1 MGIIVHIL
9 SSRERFMSNRLEDIK
24 IGLVLAGGGA
34 KGAYEVGV
42 YNALKKLELV
52 DNIKVISGTSIGAIN
67 ALFFAMDNPKI
78 IKQSWSNLKYSQFIL
93 SQEST
98 KPINFDSVLDKIKN
112 INTESGILDN
122 IKLSDIGLIS
132 QSGIKNFI
140 EEYIDINVIKNCDKD
155 LYSCAYNI
163 DKERPEYFK
172 LNDCTEEEIKDR
184 VIASSAVPHM
194 FKPIIIDGLRYA
206 DGGIHSPLYSKN
218 NVDNVPIYPMKN
230 YDLDI
235 IIIVYLSSNKKAVNK
250 ERFSESKIIE
260 IYPSSKL
267 EAINGIGTLNI
278 RQDTLNNNMDMGYRD
293 AIVEISP
300 VLIDILK
307 GKNLF

>member
-112 INTESGILDN
+112 INTESSILDN

-184 VIASSAVPHM
+184 VLASSAVPHM

>member
-1 MGIIVHIL
+1 
-9 SSRERFMSNRLEDIK
+9 MSNRLEDIK